1 MNPKAKPRKRLTPE
15 QWQAIIKDF
24 EHSGQTVEQFCKQR
38 DLGYVSFCK
47 WRHRFSKKEDVATK
61 NMSTPDFIDLGVLDA
76 PQSSQPGWNIV
87 LALGNG
93 VELRLSRN

>member
-1 MNPKAKPRKRLTPE
+1 MKPKTKPRKRLTTE
-15 QWQAIIKDF
+15 QWQAIINDF
-24 EHSGQTVEQFCKQR
+24 SQSGQSVEQFCKER

-47 WRHRFSKKEDVATK
+47 WRHRFSKKEGVVTQ
-61 NMSTPDFIDLGVLDA
+61 STGTPDFIDLGVLDA